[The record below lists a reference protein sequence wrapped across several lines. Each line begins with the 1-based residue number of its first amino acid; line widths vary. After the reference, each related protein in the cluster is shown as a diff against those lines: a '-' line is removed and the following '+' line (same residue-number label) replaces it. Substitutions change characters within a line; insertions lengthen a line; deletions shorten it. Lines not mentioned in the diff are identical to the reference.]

1 MIPEKFGNFFHLTLV
16 SQSITVNKTDQEL
29 IAESVSGQT
38 QAFDTLMLRYQDRL
52 YNALTQILRNREDA
66 RDVVQEAFVMA
77 WKKLETFRG
86 ESGFYS
92 WLFRVAYNVAMSR
105 QRKKRLPTTSIDH
118 QPTSGAATPVDHHQE
133 AQPSYRIETIER
145 QQLVRTAL
153 ENLPEEYRTVL
164 VLKEIENFKY
174 EQIAQIVD
182 VPLGTVR
189 SRIHRARGMLK
200 ENLLKLLPEGEEICR
215 A

>member
-1 MIPEKFGNFFHLTLV
+1 M
-16 SQSITVNKTDQEL
+16 NKTDQEL
-29 IAESVSGQT
+29 ISESVSGQT

-52 YNALTQILRNREDA
+52 YNALAQILRNREDA
-66 RDVVQEAFVMA
+66 RDAVQEAFVMA

-86 ESGFYS
+86 EAGFYS

-105 QRKKRLPTTSIDH
+105 ERKKKLATTSIDH
-118 QPTSGAATPVDHHQE
+118 QSATSSFTPEDPHQDI
-133 AQPSYRIETIER
+133 QPSHRMETRER
-145 QQLVRTAL
+145 QLMVRTAL

-174 EQIAQIVD
+174 EQIAEIVD

-189 SRIHRARGMLK
+189 SRIHRARGLLRD
-200 ENLLKLLPEGEEICR
+200 NLLKLLPEGEVIGR
-215 A
+215 T